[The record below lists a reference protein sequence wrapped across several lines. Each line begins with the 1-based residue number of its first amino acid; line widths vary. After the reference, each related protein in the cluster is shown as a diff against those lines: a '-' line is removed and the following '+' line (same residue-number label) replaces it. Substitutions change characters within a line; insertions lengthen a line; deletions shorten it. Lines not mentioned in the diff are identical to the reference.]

1 MEIRLSNEFSG
12 VRYHRP
18 QRFSAEIA
26 TSPCQRQLKIV
37 YRSLSI
43 PRSAGAS
50 IFTRLLANAVNR
62 ARENSGVRAEVERS
76 HRDQAHRVDFRGV
89 ADSGFLAET
98 RLSFEKV
105 KKKRFP
111 LRWKTLYGAARLC
124 FGKEYYVFKSKA

>member
-18 QRFSAEIA
+18 PRFSAEIA

-37 YRSLSI
+37 CRSLSI
-43 PRSAGAS
+43 PGSACAS
-50 IFTRLLANAVNR
+50 FSRGFSANAVNR
-62 ARENSGVRAEVERS
+62 ARENSGEPAEVERS
-76 HRDQAHRVDFRGV
+76 HRDEAHRIDFRGV
-89 ADSGFLAET
+89 ADSGFLLET
-98 RLSFEKV
+98 RRSFEKV

-124 FGKEYYVFKSKA
+124 FRQRILCI